1 MSVTRNS
8 LLMLTVCGAA
18 LTACGRED
26 LQRNFGLIREAP
38 DEFVVTTRAPL
49 SVPPDF
55 ALRPPEPGA
64 ARPQEVTPTAA
75 AESALV
81 PQAALTPQTQPS
93 GGSAESPGEEALI
106 AAAGPPAPPDI
117 RQRVDAEAAKEADS
131 ASLTDRLMFWKA
143 PRPPGVVVDPQ
154 KEAARLRENAA
165 LGRSPETGDTPVLD
179 TKPKTLF
186 NELF

>member
-1 MSVTRNS
+1 M
-8 LLMLTVCGAA
+8 LGLTVCAIALAA
-18 LTACGRED
+18 CARED
-26 LQRNFGLIREAP
+26 LQRSFGLIRESP

-64 ARPQEVTPTAA
+64 PRPQELTPTAA

-81 PQAALTPQTQPS
+81 PRAALAPEA
-93 GGSAESPGEEALI
+93 GSPADSPGQEALI

-117 RQRVDAEAAKEADS
+117 RRLVDTEAAKEADS
-131 ASLTDRLMFWKA
+131 ASLTDRLMFWKS

-154 KEAARLRENAA
+154 KEAERLRENAA
-165 LGRSPETGDTPVLD
+165 LGRSPETGNTPVLD
-179 TKPKTLF
+179 AKPKTLF
-186 NELF
+186 NQLF